1 MPTDD
6 FDRSQGNL
14 LGREVTGRDTLYERG
29 QQQQRQDADDVHQT
43 DGQEEVLMVEVGVH
57 GLDVVA

>member
-14 LGREVTGRDTLYERG
+14 LRREVTGSDTLYEWG
-29 QQQQRQDADDVHQT
+29 QEQQRQDTDDVHET
-43 DGQEEVLMVEVGVH
+43 DGQEEVFMVEVGVH